1 MQRSIIVVYGCLLAI
16 GVTAVPA
23 RVAREAGRIFLVA
36 GEIEAAATQY
46 ERFWELQGAD
56 SAAMTR
62 VHEGIRFSDAET
74 LRMMRDSLSWWVD
87 RTILFL
93 AVGDTAAA
101 IEELRNIRVMPG
113 ELFAGDLF
121 TYVDGALRQT
131 LEFRSILER
140 LSLQD
145 RQ

>member
-1 MQRSIIVVYGCLLAI
+1 
-16 GVTAVPA
+16 
-23 RVAREAGRIFLVA
+23 
-36 GEIEAAATQY
+36 
-46 ERFWELQGAD
+46 
-56 SAAMTR
+56 
-62 VHEGIRFSDAET
+62 
-74 LRMMRDSLSWWVD
+74 
-87 RTILFL
+87 
-93 AVGDTAAA
+93 
-101 IEELRNIRVMPG
+101 MPG

>member
-36 GEIEAAATQY
+36 REIEAAAAQY

-56 SAAMTR
+56 SAAVTR

-74 LRMMRDSLSWWVD
+74 LRMIGDSLSWFD
-87 RTILFL
+87 RTALFL

-113 ELFAGDLF
+113 EVFAGDL
-121 TYVDGALRQT
+121 YPH
-131 LEFRSILER
+131 
-140 LSLQD
+140 SLYSPPPPPCV
-145 RQ
+145 RVS